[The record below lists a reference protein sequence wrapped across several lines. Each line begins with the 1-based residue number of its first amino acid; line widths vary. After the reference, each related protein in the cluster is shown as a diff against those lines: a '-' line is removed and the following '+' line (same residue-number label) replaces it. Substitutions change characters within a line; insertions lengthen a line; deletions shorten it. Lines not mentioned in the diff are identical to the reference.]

1 MTRFQIADRV
11 MAVVPD
17 GASEVTIVAGFVAG
31 IEQDGRL
38 IAIRPVQ
45 QDEWEDGAMPQDGE
59 DLLWSWWC
67 DASSVYH
74 VVDAEKAIE
83 QCSRMNADD
92 SQGGAD
98 DELGVDL

>member
-1 MTRFQIADRV
+1 MHSFKFSDRV
-11 MAVVPD
+11 MAVVPS
-17 GASEVTIVAGFVAG
+17 GANEVTIVAGFVTG

-38 IAIRPVQ
+38 VAIRPVQ
-45 QDEWEDGAMPQDGE
+45 QDEWEDGAMPQDDE

-74 VVDAEKAIE
+74 VVDADKAIE

-92 SQGGAD
+92 FQGGCD